1 MRMSLKYRPIC
12 RVRYV
17 SYWMPSG
24 CHISAILWER
34 GLRCPC
40 LVPHSPPCSYPKHT
54 VRCDLRVL
62 FTNDSEKMKHS
73 WICFLGSL
81 FHGWIAMRVRV
92 NVIWCGLVLQCSV
105 LSALQITRNP
115 FNDLIMMVIRR
126 ALFLLI
132 YSYCFLHPLV
142 RYLSTLSLRRACRE

>member
-34 GLRCPC
+34 GLGCPC

-54 VRCDLRVL
+54 VCCDLRVL

-73 WICFLGSL
+73 WICFPGSL
-81 FHGWIAMRVRV
+81 FHGWTAMRVRV
-92 NVIWCGLVLQCSV
+92 NVIWYGLVLQC
-105 LSALQITRNP
+105 AKCTADNQEP
-115 FNDLIMMVIRR
+115 FQRPDHDV
-126 ALFLLI
+126 AHLLI
-132 YSYCFLHPLV
+132 LLLASISKVPLHTFSKKNL
-142 RYLSTLSLRRACRE
+142 